1 MKDEDINMDERA
13 LYSEI
18 ERHMVKGIMFHNDMS
33 DYFNFIGL
41 HGFKRIHEYQFYDE
55 EIGRRKLCRKV
66 LDMHN
71 ILIPHNKVEIEKY
84 IPDDWYNY
92 TRMDIDDSVIPK
104 FVKNAWMMY
113 KHWEE
118 ETKDLYTGIAYA
130 FYEKGMLCDYELI
143 KEYLHDVQIE
153 LKKIYRMCER
163 LNIIAYD
170 VVGISE
176 MQDKIHDEY
185 KSKLKNLEIS

>member
-1 MKDEDINMDERA
+1 MKDGYINMDERA

>member
-1 MKDEDINMDERA
+1 MKDEYINMDERA

-71 ILIPHNKVEIEKY
+71 ILIPHNKVEIEKH

-130 FYEKGMLCDYELI
+130 FYEKGMLLDCEFV
-143 KEYLHDVQIE
+143 KEYLFDVQKE
-153 LKKIYRMCER
+153 LKMIYRMCER

-176 MQDKIHDEY
+176 MQDKTHDEY
-185 KSKLKNLEIS
+185 KSKLKKLKIG